1 MILVINKLNLIKSVG
16 QFDSVTTA
24 FNLRKLNLVYAENA
38 RGKTT
43 LAAVMRSMSTG
54 EAVPINERRRLGA
67 TQAPE
72 AVIECTGN
80 ASPACF
86 RNGAWSRTFPDVL
99 VFDDFFVDRNVYSG
113 MEVEAEHRQNLH
125 ELILGA
131 AGVALAR
138 RVDDLAAEIRT
149 RNTDLRNKMNA
160 IPLADRHGLS
170 VDDFCGL
177 ANRSDIDNTIKEAE
191 QRLAALQNARTVKS
205 TPDFTTL
212 SLPTIDFANIEAI
225 LNRTID
231 DLDRSAANAVN
242 AHFATVGQD
251 AEAWVGTGMGYV
263 TASNDGRQ
271 SNCPFC
277 KQSLATSPIFDHYR
291 AYFGQAYGELQ
302 AQLTAAYAQVAKEL
316 DGDALAG
323 FERQVQ
329 TVAQRLRFWSE
340 FTAVPDFRV
349 DTSAVA
355 SAWQAVRDVVLSAIS
370 AKRADPLAAT
380 SLDADAVAKIEAYEL
395 AAAEVKASSDSLV
408 AANHDIKRV
417 KESVKGGSTVTVEIE
432 LKRLRA
438 TKARHSTTN
447 SALCKL
453 YLDEKRAKENADAQK
468 AAAQAA
474 LDTHRRTVFPNYQ
487 TAINSYLSRLGAGFT
502 LVRIESQ
509 PTAGRPSCL
518 YSLLINGHPVPVGPN
533 TAPSGSQT
541 FKTTLSAGD
550 RNTLALAFFF
560 AALDQDPNRANRV
573 VVLDDPMSSLD
584 KHRRMA
590 TIQEIRTLLPTVA
603 QVIVMSHDEHFLF
616 DLYDRVAPR
625 DHTSHSV
632 IDTTSLCIGLAP
644 GSSTI
649 CAWDIESE
657 KLGRHDKRHAL
668 LMTFAAGRG
677 ADSMKVAQSIRPHL
691 EHYLRVACPDK
702 FKHGEMLR
710 DFRNRANSAMRSG
723 SPIIS
728 PNKFRELHEIVE
740 FSNQFHH
747 DTNLAA
753 DTVTINN
760 TELQQYVTRTLAFV
774 AV

>member
-1 MILVINKLNLIKSVG
+1 MINKLNLIRSVG

-43 LAAVMRSMSTG
+43 LAAVMRSLSTG

-72 AVIECTGN
+72 AVIECAGN
-80 ASPACF
+80 TSPACF

-149 RNTDLRNKMNA
+149 RNAELRNKANA
-160 IPLADRHGLS
+160 IPPADRHGLS

-177 ANRSDIDNTIKEAE
+177 ANRSDIDNAIKEAE

-205 TPDFTTL
+205 TPDFATL
-212 SLPTIDFANIEAI
+212 GLPTIDFANIQAI
-225 LNRTID
+225 LNRTIN
-231 DLDRSAANAVN
+231 DLDRSAADAVN

-251 AEAWVGTGMGYV
+251 AEAWVGTGMRYV
-263 TASNDGRQ
+263 TTSNEGRQ

-302 AQLTAAYAQVAKEL
+302 SQLTAAYTQVTKEL

-329 TVAQRLRFWSE
+329 TAEQRLRFWSQ
-340 FTAVPDFRV
+340 FTAVPDVRV

-355 SAWQAVRDVVLSAIS
+355 SAWQAVRDAILAAIS
-370 AKRADPLAAT
+370 AKRADPLTAT
-380 SLDADAVAKIEAYEL
+380 SLNADAVAKTKAYEL
-395 AAAEVKASSDSLV
+395 AAADVKASSDSLV
-408 AANHDIKRV
+408 AANHEIKRV
-417 KESVKGGSTVTVEIE
+417 KESVKGGSTATVEVE

-438 TKARHSTTN
+438 MKARHLPTN
-447 SALCKL
+447 AALCKA

-509 PTAGRPSCL
+509 ATGGRPSCL
-518 YSLLINGHPVPVGPN
+518 YSLLINGHQVPVGPN

-550 RNTLALAFFF
+550 RNTLALAFFL

-573 VVLDDPMSSLD
+573 VVFDDPMSSLD

-603 QVIVMSHDEHFLF
+603 QVIVMSHDDHFLF

-625 DHTSHSV
+625 DASHNV

-649 CAWDIESE
+649 CEWDIESE

-668 LMTFAAGRG
+668 LMTFVSSGSG
-677 ADSMKVAQSIRPHL
+677 DSMKIAQSIRPHL

-702 FKHGEMLR
+702 FRDGEMLR
-710 DFRNRANSAMRSG
+710 EFRNRARAAMQG
-723 SPIIS
+723 GTPIIS
-728 PNKFRELHEIVE
+728 ANKFKELDEIVE